1 MPDVPPP
8 SVQFWLLT
16 GEVPAGPYS
25 VQQIHAELAAGRAT
39 WQTPACPVGGSTWLP
54 LVRTPGVGPAADRL
68 TAPMQLAG
76 AAPQPPTPAPHS
88 LPADARQ
95 TPRPVEPRA
104 PGAAGP
110 AAQAVGVLLLV
121 VGIGAALYG
130 LYEWLR
136 PLTPTEVCRRL
147 ERTTTAAEAKKYAT
161 PRMHPLLDAL
171 FADQS
176 ALDPND
182 TFEWTQE
189 VDGPRP
195 RTRLVGF
202 RGSWLS
208 REAGRRVRVE
218 GHILVV
224 QDGGWKA
231 DDMVFTAVEG
241 EALPAPLSLV
251 DEHRRNPTPPAR
263 GGAGASPVAAAR
275 PPLGFWAYVEKN
287 WQGAAVIAYVL
298 LAGAWNALRPRPAA
312 RRAGPGGAG

>member
-1 MPDVPPP
+1 MSDSPPT
-8 SVQFWLLT
+8 SDRLWLLT
-16 GEVPAGPYS
+16 GDVPTGPYN
-25 VQQIHAELAAGRAT
+25 VQQVHAELAAGRAT
-39 WQTPACPVGGSTWLP
+39 WQSPACPVGGSTWLP
-54 LVRTPGVGPAADRL
+54 LVRTPGFGPAADPV
-68 TAPMQLAG
+68 TASVQPAG
-76 AAPQPPTPAPHS
+76 ALPQPLIPSPHT
-88 LPADARQ
+88 LPAAAQ
-95 TPRPVEPRA
+95 LPPRPAAPRP

-110 AAQAVGVLLLV
+110 ATHTVGVLLLV

-130 LYEWLR
+130 LYEWGR

-147 ERTTTAAEAKKYAT
+147 DAASSPAEAKRYAT
-161 PRMHPLLDAL
+161 PRMHPLLDAIH
-171 FADQS
+171 ADPA
-176 ALDPND
+176 ALDPTD

-218 GHILVV
+218 GHVLAV

-241 EALPAPLSLV
+241 EALAAPVSLV

-263 GGAGASPVAAAR
+263 GGAGASPPGAAR
-275 PPLGFWAYVEKN
+275 PPVGFWAYVERN
-287 WQGAAVIAYVL
+287 WKGAAVVAYVL